1 MLSDQNF
8 KEKNMTEETKYSSFR
23 WFVLVTMI
31 ISVATSS
38 LSLISPAP
46 IIGDILKANSFPGM
60 NAGGVVL
67 LTMSSFNLFVAIACI
82 GGGFLLDKFGF
93 YRVYIFG
100 IILICAG
107 EFLVPVIGQT
117 VWGMVFCRMLEGFGT
132 GPVMSAGA
140 SIAANYFPYKER
152 PMVNGFTG
160 FSVMTGISVGLILVP
175 HIAASTGSWVS
186 AMSNIWPIGIAAIIL
201 NIIVAFGPKPPVVEE
216 VKLPGASKSELGAA
230 FKMPVTYFLIGFVF
244 LMSWIFQAYNDIT
257 PNYITL
263 DAPVGLGKSA
273 SLMSLSTYSFMLA
286 AVITGFVNMKLF
298 KGNIKPHLILT
309 FLLGGL
315 MSLTMLL
322 PGVYGDNA
330 IFMGCLAMTTFF
342 YGFVNPLSLGY
353 VSQKYPQH
361 VTGRLGGI
369 AQGVGIVGGFIGPT
383 VGGIVLAVTNSY
395 TIPIIILGGTNIL
408 GFILALFAPIK
419 GDHKD

>member
-1 MLSDQNF
+1 
-8 KEKNMTEETKYSSFR
+8 MTEEIKYSSFR
-23 WFVLVTMI
+23 WFILVTMV

-46 IIGDILKANSFPGM
+46 IIGDILKAGSFPGM

-82 GGGFLLDKFGF
+82 GGGFLLDRFGF
-93 YRVYIFG
+93 FRVYIVG
-100 IILICAG
+100 IIFICAG
-107 EFLVPVIGQT
+107 ELLVPVIGQT
-117 VWGMVFCRMLEGFGT
+117 VWGMVVVRMLEGFGT

-140 SIAANYFPYKER
+140 SIAATYFPYKER

-186 AMSNIWPIGIAAIIL
+186 AMSNIWPIGILAVIM
-201 NIIVAFGPKPPVVEE
+201 NIVVALGPKPPVVEE
-216 VKLPGASKSELGAA
+216 TKLPVASKSDLGAA
-230 FKMPVTYFLIGFVF
+230 FKLPVTYFLIGFVF

-263 DAPVGLGKSA
+263 APPLGLGKSA
-273 SLMSLSTYSFMLA
+273 SLMSFSTYSFMLA
-286 AVITGFVNMKLF
+286 AIITGWVSMKFF
-298 KGNIKPHLILT
+298 KGNIKPHLVIT

-315 MSLTMLL
+315 MSWTMLL
-322 PGVYGDNA
+322 PSVYGNNGM
-330 IFMGCLAMTTFF
+330 FMGCLAMTTFF

-369 AQGVGIVGGFIGPT
+369 AQGVGIVGGFVGPT
-383 VGGIVLAVTNSY
+383 VGATVLAITNSY
-395 TIPIIILGGTNIL
+395 TIPIIILGATNIV
-408 GFILALFAPIK
+408 GCIVALFAPIK
-419 GDHKD
+419 GDNAK